1 MTETPPAALAQ
12 QSLER
17 LRASTA
23 SGEIVPEAEIV
34 PGVRFVPD
42 PDAGMRGRFSSPAG
56 RLLELEITHERPA
69 RWCGLHIKL
78 GIEDL
83 FGLGVVGLAARFGAP
98 HALAVAPCLRSGT
111 GTGFSDCF
119 FQKQVA
125 ALPRPLMH
133 LDALETDGR
142 HETLPSTAP
151 WREIVL
157 FLPTNSFRLDLHDL
171 RIFAA

>member
-12 QSLER
+12 QSVEM
-17 LRASTA
+17 LRSSTA

-34 PGVRFVPD
+34 PGVRFVSD
-42 PDAGMRGRFSSPAG
+42 PDAGMRGRFLSPAG
-56 RLLELEITHERPA
+56 RLLEIEISHERPA
-69 RWCGLHIKL
+69 RWCGLHIRL
-78 GIEDL
+78 DIGGL
-83 FGLGVVGLAARFGAP
+83 SGLGVVGLAARFAAP
-98 HALAVAPCLRSGT
+98 HALAIAPCLRSGT
-111 GTGFSDCF
+111 ETGFLDCF

-142 HETLPSTAP
+142 HEALPLTAP

-157 FLPTNSFRLDLHDL
+157 FLPTDSFRLALHEL

>member
-1 MTETPPAALAQ
+1 MTETPSAALAQ
-12 QSLER
+12 QSLEM

-42 PDAGMRGRFSSPAG
+42 PDAGMRGRFSSPPG
-56 RLLELEITHERPA
+56 RLLEIEISHERPA
-69 RWCGLHIKL
+69 RWCGLHIRLDMGDLSGL
-78 GIEDL
+78 GIL
-83 FGLGVVGLAARFGAP
+83 GLAARFAAP
-98 HALAVAPCLRSGT
+98 HALAIAPCLRSGT
-111 GTGFSDCF
+111 DTGFLDCF

-142 HETLPSTAP
+142 HVGLPQSAP
-151 WREIVL
+151 WREMVL
-157 FLPTNSFRLDLHDL
+157 FLPTSSFRLDLHDL
-171 RIFAA
+171 RIFLA